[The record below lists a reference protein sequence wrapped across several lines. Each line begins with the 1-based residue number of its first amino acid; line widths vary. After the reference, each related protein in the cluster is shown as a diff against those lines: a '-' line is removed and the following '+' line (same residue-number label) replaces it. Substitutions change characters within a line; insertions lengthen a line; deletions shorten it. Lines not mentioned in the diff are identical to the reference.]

1 MSTTRAAKRG
11 KKTLANKKV
20 ADEAPVSSPQET
32 LATPGP
38 THPEVAGTVEQG
50 LHAPGD
56 DLAAMAQHEPQS
68 VTPQPAKSP
77 VDEKLAS
84 PVKPGATNPSSAQSE
99 SIPKSQ
105 PVPPSPGVPAE
116 EQADLRSEA
125 PRHPIKVK
133 LRSPHESPKITAAL
147 ISDIIEALGSRQH
160 DDRYIADHL
169 SPRSTASELETVW
182 SEDSFDMTPAT
193 RKSRGAPETA
203 REVRLSLL

>member
-1 MSTTRAAKRG
+1 MSTTRTAKRG
-11 KKTLANKKV
+11 KKTFANKKV
-20 ADEAPVSSPQET
+20 ADEVPVSSPQET

-38 THPEVAGTVEQG
+38 TRTEVAGTVEQG

-56 DLAAMAQHEPQS
+56 DVAAMTQPEPQS

-77 VDEKLAS
+77 INEKLAS
-84 PVKPGATNPSSAQSE
+84 PVKPGATNPSKAQSE
-99 SIPKSQ
+99 STPKSQ
-105 PVPPSPGVPAE
+105 PVPPSPGVPE

-147 ISDIIEALGSRQH
+147 ISDIIEALGSHQH

-182 SEDSFDMTPAT
+182 SEDSFDMTSAT
-193 RKSRGAPETA
+193 RKSRDAPETA
-203 REVRLSLL
+203 REVRLSHL